1 MMQLFSFEVQS
12 IPSYWTWLML
22 LLFEYI
28 HRANF
33 FAKKILVKLLD
44 LAKS

>member
-12 IPSYWTWLML
+12 MPSYWTWLML
-22 LLFEYI
+22 LLFAHI

-33 FAKKILVKLLD
+33 FTKKILVKLLD
-44 LAKS
+44 FAKS